1 MVEFSYPD
9 INQVDIDEDAI
20 VEYVKSNFNP
30 EDVFPES
37 ELESW
42 AESNGFIREE

>member
-1 MVEFSYPD
+1 MAEFNYPSINSVEVEDSEVIDFIKASY
-9 INQVDIDEDAI
+9 
-20 VEYVKSNFNP
+20 NP

-42 AESNGFIREE
+42 AESNGFIKE